1 MSLVRHFTATGFV
14 VHDDHVAL
22 HWHAKVR
29 AWLPPGGHI
38 ARNEDPVQAVIREIR
53 EEAGLNTEVVSVDPP
68 FDLDYPSQVTPPL
81 TIMVED
87 IQDPIEGHH
96 QHIDMIYMCRL
107 VGPAE
112 ALSKGWRWV
121 SRTRLADGTR
131 LEREDGGRQAPPLD
145 VRLLAKFA
153 FQIVASAAESR

>member
-96 QHIDMIYMCRL
+96 QHIDMIYVCRL
-107 VGPAE
+107 VGPAGP
-112 ALSKGWRWV
+112 LNDGWRWV
-121 SRTRLADGTR
+121 SKEQLASGAP
-131 LEREDGGRQAPPLD
+131 LERDDGHRVPPPED
-145 VRLLAKFA
+145 VVVLALRA
-153 FQIVASAAESR
+153 FDIVAGARN